1 MDHRKEI
8 YKDKEIVYEAPAT
21 AEEDVTGSRSGEV
34 HVRID
39 HQELH
44 VIRMEDGTYG
54 THLLPFQNYGSIE
67 QLAKDVI
74 DKVPQFRKGSSKQ
87 SK

>member
-1 MDHRKEI
+1 LDHRKEI
-8 YKDKEIVYEAPAT
+8 YKDKEIAYDMPPPTEK
-21 AEEDVTGSRSGEV
+21 GSIGGEV
-34 HVRID
+34 HVKID
-39 HQELH
+39 HEDLH

-74 DKVPQFRKGSSKQ
+74 DKVPQFRKRSTEQ